1 MINKNN
7 KPTKLKVDIG
17 CRIFYII
24 GIFIICCIGF
34 FGSSFFAYDFFD
46 SLFFDILGIVLISLM
61 LCVRSIQTFLRQ
73 TTPYGKIFTLV
84 YFNLFAL
91 SFAVRLLIPSRLWII
106 LLFFSLVIAIV
117 LLIILAFKYV
127 KAPNNFFI
135 TIYEPAIAVLML
147 LALILNASM
156 QSYTGAQGMW
166 IPIVI
171 CGIILST
178 CALTVF
184 IKYFKN
190 LEYFKKRKGETISSY
205 IMLIIACFIISFTT
219 IATINYAFDDSSTVL
234 SVEVLDKDVLSSTRG
249 RTSFYFKI
257 EIGETKT
264 NIDVPAEVYHSTE
277 VGEYI
282 EIKLYNGALGYS
294 YYIYEN

>member
-7 KPTKLKVDIG
+7 KPTKSKVDIG

-24 GIFIICCIGF
+24 GISIICCIGF

-91 SFAVRLLIPSRLWII
+91 SFSVRPFISARLWII
-106 LLFFSLVIAIV
+106 SLFFSLVIATI

-127 KAPNNFFI
+127 KAPKNYFI
-135 TIYEPAIAVLML
+135 TIYEPAIALLML
-147 LALILNASM
+147 LALMLNASM
-156 QSYTGAQGMW
+156 QSYTGAHGMW
-166 IPIVI
+166 IPVVI
-171 CGIILST
+171 CGIILSISS
-178 CALTVF
+178 LIVF

-190 LEYFKKRKGETISSY
+190 IEYFKKRKGETISSY
-205 IMLIIACFIISFTT
+205 IMLIIACFIFSFTT
-219 IATINYAFDDSSTVL
+219 IATVNYAFDDYSTVL

-249 RTSFYFKI
+249 RTSFYFEI
-257 EIGETKT
+257 AIGETKT
-264 NIDVPAEVYHSTE
+264 KIDVPADVYHTTE

-294 YYIYEN
+294 YYIYEH